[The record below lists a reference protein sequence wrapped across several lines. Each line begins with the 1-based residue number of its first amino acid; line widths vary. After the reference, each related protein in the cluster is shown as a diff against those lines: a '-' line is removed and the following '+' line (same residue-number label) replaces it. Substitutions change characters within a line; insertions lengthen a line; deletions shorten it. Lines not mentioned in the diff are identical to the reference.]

1 MPSSTMT
8 NETARTVSDLM
19 VAIGKQLNDSLS
31 LVRSSETEED
41 FDRYREAI
49 SRMLVLMLVEVM
61 NPIYAEHP
69 DLKPAQL
76 R

>member
-1 MPSSTMT
+1 MT